1 MKELSIQAEF
11 AGSVTL
17 HSTVNKRNLPEFALA
32 GRSNVGKSSLINMLT
47 GRSRLAHVSATPG
60 KTQTINYYLIDN
72 RWYLVDLPGYGYA
85 RRSLSQKKMFS
96 KLITHYLLN
105 APELHC
111 VFVLLDSR
119 IPVQQIDLDFINW
132 LGESEVPLAL
142 VLTKTDKLSGNLL
155 AKNKMTL
162 ENELRKY
169 WDELPPLFLTS
180 SKRKTGRKELLQYI
194 HSILANS

>member
-132 LGESEVPLAL
+132 LGENQVPLAL

-155 AKNKMTL
+155 TKNKMTL
-162 ENELRKY
+162 ENELQKY

>member
-1 MKELSIQAEF
+1 MKEHSVQAEF
-11 AGSVTL
+11 AGSATL
-17 HSTVNKRNLPEFALA
+17 HSSVNKRNLPEFALA

-85 RRSLSQKKMFS
+85 KRSLSQKKMFS
-96 KLITHYLLN
+96 KLITHHLLN
-105 APELHC
+105 TQELYC

-119 IPVQQIDLDFINW
+119 IPVQEIDLDFINW
-132 LGESEVPLAL
+132 LGENQVPLAL

-155 AKNKMTL
+155 TKNKMVL

-169 WDELPPLFLTS
+169 WDELPPVFLTS